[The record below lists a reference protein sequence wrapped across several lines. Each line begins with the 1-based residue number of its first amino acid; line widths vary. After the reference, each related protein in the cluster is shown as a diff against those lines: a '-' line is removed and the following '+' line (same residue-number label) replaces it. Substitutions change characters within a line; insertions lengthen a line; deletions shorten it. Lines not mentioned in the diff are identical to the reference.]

1 MKFYY
6 SVGLALK
13 HPIFSTACF
22 SMPTQTPLKLL
33 YFKEAQFLQVQMNI
47 YIITHTKLICNS
59 TSKWNHKSVLKPNKF
74 YLFNE
79 RPVQQPNKSQELL
92 MAAIGKTT
100 VWEILSFIVLFSGKF
115 LSVIINYIKM
125 RDRLQ
130 RKSGL
135 C

>member
-1 MKFYY
+1 
-6 SVGLALK
+6 
-13 HPIFSTACF
+13 
-22 SMPTQTPLKLL
+22 MPTQTPLKLL

-125 RDRLQ
+125 RDCLQ

>member
-1 MKFYY
+1 
-6 SVGLALK
+6 
-13 HPIFSTACF
+13 
-22 SMPTQTPLKLL
+22 MPTPNSSET
-33 YFKEAQFLQVQMNI
+33 FVLQRSTVPSSANEYI
-47 YIITHTKLICNS
+47 YIITHTKLICDS
-59 TSKWNHKSVLKPNKF
+59 TSKWNHKLVLKPNKF

>member
-1 MKFYY
+1 
-6 SVGLALK
+6 
-13 HPIFSTACF
+13 
-22 SMPTQTPLKLL
+22 
-33 YFKEAQFLQVQMNI
+33 
-47 YIITHTKLICNS
+47 
-59 TSKWNHKSVLKPNKF
+59 
-74 YLFNE
+74 
-79 RPVQQPNKSQELL
+79 